1 MCHFKKSFKQKLQH
15 GLVSAWLHMFMS
27 VCGTSPAVSEIA
39 PRVGVRVF
47 FFFFW
52 WLQQERTR
60 GVSVTEFP
68 GEISRGATAAAPN
81 AANGDGDD
89 LIYLKPV

>member
-1 MCHFKKSFKQKLQH
+1 MRHFKKSFKQKVQH
-15 GLVSAWLHMFMS
+15 RWVSARLYMLMS
-27 VCGTSPAVSEIA
+27 ARGTSPAASEIA
-39 PRVGVRVF
+39 PRVGVRVSYLSF
-47 FFFFW
+47 S
-52 WLQQERTR
+52 LQERTQ
-60 GVSVTEFP
+60 GVSVREFP